1 MRLGGRIQAA
11 AEVLEDVLERKT
23 PATMALRDWGKAHR
37 FAGSKDRSAI
47 GNYVHDALRRKSS
60 IAFRMGNDTPRALAL
75 GASVFSGGQ
84 TVGALVES
92 FESDKHAPEALSE
105 SETTNLNGA
114 IKLDNA
120 PPWVQADVPEWLWPA
135 FENNFSE
142 EAIVEGQALTTRPPL
157 DLRVNTIKSDLAAAH
172 NATKDHGALPC
183 DISPIGLRIKALK
196 GDGRL
201 PNIQIEEEYQTGAVE
216 IQDEGSQIVSLLMDA
231 KPGEQILDYC
241 AGAGGKS
248 LALAADMSNQG
259 SVFGFD
265 IDKRRIAPLYQ
276 RAQRAG
282 ASIIDV
288 RQPPSEGLKDLVGK
302 MDRVLID
309 APCTGVGTWRRK
321 PDAKWRLNED
331 ALNRRNNEQRSVLN
345 SAKGFV
351 KPGGLMFYV
360 TCSMLAEENEAQV
373 YAFLEDHKNFT
384 LLSAGE
390 VWEEKFGVAAPKPW
404 SADGCTLTLTPASTN
419 TDGFFFAVMERNT

>member
-11 AEVLEDVLERKT
+11 AEVLEDILERKT

-47 GNYVHDALRRKSS
+47 GNYVHDALRCKSS
-60 IAFRMGNDTPRALAL
+60 IAFRMDSETPRALAL
-75 GASVFSGGQ
+75 GAAVFYGGQ
-84 TVGALVES
+84 TVGGLQDA
-92 FESDKHAPEALSE
+92 FEGDKHAPEGLSNE
-105 SETTNLNGA
+105 EQSNLEGA
-114 IKLDNA
+114 INIENA
-120 PPWVQADVPEWLWPA
+120 PAWIQADVPEWLWPA

-142 EAIVEGQALTTRPPL
+142 EAITEGQALTSRPPL
-157 DLRVNTIKSDLAAAH
+157 DLRVNTIKSDVQTAYEGL
-172 NATKDHGALPC
+172 KDHGAKPC
-183 DISPIGLRIKALK
+183 EISPVGLRIKALK

-201 PNIQIEEEYQTGAVE
+201 PNIQIEEGYQTGAVE
-216 IQDEGSQIVSLLMDA
+216 IQDEGSQIVSLLVDV
-231 KPGEQILDYC
+231 KPGDRVLDYC
-241 AGAGGKS
+241 AGGGGKS
-248 LALAADMSNQG
+248 LALAADMNNQG
-259 SVFGFD
+259 SVYGFD
-265 IDKRRIAPLYQ
+265 IDKRRLAPLYQ

-282 ASIIDV
+282 ATIIDV

-302 MDRVLID
+302 MDRVFVD

-321 PDAKWRLNED
+321 PDAKWRLNEE
-331 ALNRRNNEQRSVLN
+331 ALVRRNNEQRSVLH

-373 YAFLEDHKNFT
+373 YAFLEDNANFT

-390 VWEEKFGVAAPKPW
+390 VWEEKFGVDAPKPW

-419 TDGFFFAVMERNT
+419 TDGFFFAVMERQ